1 MADFTK
7 VNLRGEVEDA
17 APKFDISPEVEAHF
31 AHDDLDATVTGLS
44 YQRLEPNARMPF
56 GHSHEKQEEIYLVLS
71 GRGRIKL
78 DGEIVDLAPLDAV
91 RIAAPT
97 MRAVEAGSEGIEY
110 VVFGAP
116 RGDQNDA
123 QMVQEW
129 WAQTDG

>member
-1 MADFTK
+1 MTDYTK
-7 VNLRGEVEDA
+7 VNVKQQVEDA
-17 APKFDISPEVEAHF
+17 APKFGMSPTVEAHF

-56 GHSHEKQEEIYLVLS
+56 GHSHEEQEEIYLVLS
-71 GRGRIKL
+71 GDGRMKL
-78 DGEIVDLAPLDAV
+78 DDEIVDLAPLDAV

-97 MRAVEAGSEGIEY
+97 MRAVEAGSDGIEY

-129 WAQTDG
+129 WSQTDG

>member
-1 MADFTK
+1 MTGYTK
-7 VNLRGEVEDA
+7 VNVKQQVEDA
-17 APKFDISPEVEAHF
+17 APKFGMSPTVEAHF

-56 GHSHEKQEEIYLVLS
+56 GHSHEEQEEIYFVLS
-71 GRGRIKL
+71 GDGRMKL
-78 DGEIVDLAPLDAV
+78 DDEIVDLAPLDAV

-97 MRAVEAGSEGIEY
+97 MRAVEAGSGGIEY

-129 WAQTDG
+129 WSQTDG